1 MDKYTLFLDECN
13 DKEKG
18 YILVSGFAIP
28 NNQLELFGQ
37 KIKEIKEIFW
47 SKEYIDSHQTV
58 LHCTELSV
66 IHNNRKNRE
75 LYKYITRDE
84 YNFFRRLS
92 SSEIKDLYNRLYI
105 KLSEVMKN
113 FDITIFGCLIDKN
126 RLDYIFDETSRK
138 ILEDPYNI
146 AIQVI
151 IENFT
156 HFLNKR
162 NGVGYIIYEARN
174 AETNVSRNSLDM
186 NMYDNFCKI
195 KVVSKGLP
203 YVNTNAITNRIRY
216 FNIIRKTEEN
226 PGIEYA
232 DFITYNLFKSFFIND
247 ENDKSEFIKKVE
259 KNIYKGE
266 LSEGEK
272 DLSNFFGVRHIPEDF
287 CAVDD
292 LSKQLD
298 KLKRAHK
305 KLKKE
310 RDKLIEKNAILRREK
325 EELKSKINQSME

>member
-1 MDKYTLFLDECN
+1 MDKYTLFLDECS

-18 YILVSGFAIP
+18 FILVSGFAIP
-28 NNQLELFGQ
+28 NSQLELFNE
-37 KIKEIKEIFW
+37 KIKEVKEIFW
-47 SKEYIDSHQTV
+47 EKEYIANHQTV

-66 IHNNRKNRE
+66 IYNNRQNKE
-75 LYKYITRDE
+75 LYKYLRREE
-84 YNFFRRLS
+84 YKFFKKLS
-92 SSEIKDLYNRLYI
+92 SSEIKDLYNGLYI
-105 KLSEVMKN
+105 KLSEIMKT

-126 RLDYIFDETSRK
+126 RLDYIFDETSRR

-146 AIQVI
+146 AIQII

-162 NGVGYIIYEARN
+162 NGVGYITYEARN

-186 NMYDNFCKI
+186 SMYDNFCKI

-203 YVNTNAITNRIRY
+203 YVNSNAITNRIRY

-247 ENDKSEFIKKVE
+247 ENDKSEFIKKIE
-259 KNIYKGE
+259 KNLYKGE

-272 DLSNFFGVRHIPEDF
+272 DLSDFFGVRHIPEDF
-287 CAVDD
+287 GMVND
-292 LSKQLD
+292 LTKELE
-298 KLKRAHK
+298 KLKRAYK
-305 KLKKE
+305 NLKKD
-310 RDKLIEKNAILRREK
+310 RNKLMEKNAILKREK
-325 EELKSKINQSME
+325 EELKNKIKQSME